1 MIQGGYQ
8 YRFHSKLNRGF
19 ILGVTPYLNGL
30 VGAVL
35 QEYPRADPR
44 YSVFVVKEVADKVDK
59 DHPYQPGVYNLQLA
73 SSDSSAQTYLGFP
86 MNYDNMNRGTVADGN
101 QLCCID
107 TLHYANVATW
117 PAFRMG
123 VGYVDWTYPQH
134 PELQT
139 PSSDGWV
146 KISTIAS
153 GSVAE
158 VKDGTVLHNQ
168 PVNSAGCNG
177 GDRQQWWAERVG

>member
-44 YSVFVVKEVADKVDK
+44 YSVFVVKEVADKVGK

-101 QLCCID
+101 QLCLPRD
-107 TLHYANVATW
+107 NQGENPATI
-117 PAFRMG
+117 RMR
-123 VGYVDWTYPQH
+123 
-134 PELQT
+134 
-139 PSSDGWV
+139 
-146 KISTIAS
+146 K
-153 GSVAE
+153 
-158 VKDGTVLHNQ
+158 
-168 PVNSAGCNG
+168 CRRG
-177 GDRQQWWAERVG
+177 GGEGRA